1 MSGGHFFL
9 DTHQIGHAM
18 DGEWQDEEINELFH
32 DLFCAELWNGRYG
45 GLAAALDYWL
55 SCDVSEEVYREYV
68 RKFKEKWFNRTKE
81 DRVEFYCAKLQEK
94 CDELKGELVGQYEK
108 NENIRKAE

>member
-1 MSGGHFFL
+1 MSGGYFFL

-18 DGEWQDEEINELFH
+18 EGEWQDEEINELFH

-45 GLAAALDYWL
+45 GLASALDYWL
-55 SCDVSEEVYREYV
+55 AGDVSKEAYREYV

-94 CDELKGELVGQYEK
+94 CDELKGELVGE
-108 NENIRKAE
+108 IRTAE

>member
-1 MSGGHFFL
+1 MSGGYFFL

-18 DGEWQDEEINELFH
+18 EGEWQDEEINELFH

-45 GLAAALDYWL
+45 GLASALDYWL
-55 SCDVSEEVYREYV
+55 ASDVSEEVYREYV
-68 RKFKEKWFNRTKE
+68 HKFKEKWFNRTKE

-94 CDELKGELVGQYEK
+94 CDELKGELVGE
-108 NENIRKAE
+108 IRTAE